1 MKKSGR
7 KNDYF
12 CSNTVNLEAADSN
25 HSADT
30 CTEFD
35 SSRTIDELLRWA
47 ANESTA
53 EIDFESIRLR
63 AVESSR
69 KSKMQRIRR
78 IRALTAAGA
87 AILLILFVFAL
98 TIGKINDC
106 AKDPQVSAGLTPN
119 AGATPEPFS
128 DPMNLP
134 SGYDSFQNA
143 GTVADEAIKSTNMFP
158 QNLPSEM
165 HKKVD
170 NDSLRIS
177 AEGFDANGNRLY
189 YDCEVVDVA
198 PYQLSVGQVGSFSD
212 GVDIVYYWQIT
223 SGTCLRVRFFGF
235 KQATAEMLFN
245 QLSGQITGTSG
256 KTAAVVAAPAP
267 WIPSVI
273 SSGDSEPSEDGTLP
287 VVSVPYIDNSPVET
301 APVYAAPIG
310 TAPTVDIPFEQISD
324 SGYDAIGEIPS
335 LPLTPNRRKSAA
347 HLQRSAEVRSAK
359 NPTGSVLPAREAAK
373 LTAETTIQTPAKT
386 LQTGM
391 TVQKTLSGRSSMI
404 RTVRSTKLRLTVPDF
419 WANAG
424 QTCIRTRLSYFLF
437 SELFSILFNKLNSEG
452 IRA

>member
-143 GTVADEAIKSTNMFP
+143 GTVADEAIRNTNMFP

-177 AEGFDANGNRLY
+177 
-189 YDCEVVDVA
+189 V
-198 PYQLSVGQVGSFSD
+198 
-212 GVDIVYYWQIT
+212 
-223 SGTCLRVRFFGF
+223 
-235 KQATAEMLFN
+235 
-245 QLSGQITGTSG
+245 
-256 KTAAVVAAPAP
+256 
-267 WIPSVI
+267 
-273 SSGDSEPSEDGTLP
+273 
-287 VVSVPYIDNSPVET
+287 
-301 APVYAAPIG
+301 
-310 TAPTVDIPFEQISD
+310 
-324 SGYDAIGEIPS
+324 
-335 LPLTPNRRKSAA
+335 
-347 HLQRSAEVRSAK
+347 
-359 NPTGSVLPAREAAK
+359 
-373 LTAETTIQTPAKT
+373 
-386 LQTGM
+386 
-391 TVQKTLSGRSSMI
+391 
-404 RTVRSTKLRLTVPDF
+404 
-419 WANAG
+419 
-424 QTCIRTRLSYFLF
+424 
-437 SELFSILFNKLNSEG
+437 
-452 IRA
+452 

>member
-1 MKKSGR
+1 
-7 KNDYF
+7 
-12 CSNTVNLEAADSN
+12 
-25 HSADT
+25 
-30 CTEFD
+30 
-35 SSRTIDELLRWA
+35 
-47 ANESTA
+47 
-53 EIDFESIRLR
+53 
-63 AVESSR
+63 
-69 KSKMQRIRR
+69 
-78 IRALTAAGA
+78 
-87 AILLILFVFAL
+87 
-98 TIGKINDC
+98 
-106 AKDPQVSAGLTPN
+106 
-119 AGATPEPFS
+119 
-128 DPMNLP
+128 
-134 SGYDSFQNA
+134 
-143 GTVADEAIKSTNMFP
+143 
-158 QNLPSEM
+158 M

-198 PYQLSVGQVGSFSD
+198 PYQLSVGQVGSFSN

-287 VVSVPYIDNSPVET
+287 VVSVPYIDNSPAET

-324 SGYDAIGEIPS
+324 SGYDAIGEIPVVALNSESAEIGGTSAKAGGSPVCEKSDRVS
-335 LPLTPNRRKSAA
+335 LPRPGSSKVDCGNNS
-347 HLQRSAEVRSAK
+347 S
-359 NPTGSVLPAREAAK
+359 NTGKDIADGNDG
-373 LTAETTIQTPAKT
+373 T
-386 LQTGM
+386 
-391 TVQKTLSGRSSMI
+391 KTLSGRSSMI

-419 WANAG
+419 G
-424 QTCIRTRLSYFLF
+424 QAQDKPASGHGSHIFCSPNCFRYSLINLTRKESAHN
-437 SELFSILFNKLNSEG
+437 EQKKKMQKRRNSC
-452 IRA
+452 

>member
-143 GTVADEAIKSTNMFP
+143 GTVADEAIKNTNMFP

-273 SSGDSEPSEDGTLP
+273 SSGDSEPSEGDTLP
-287 VVSVPYIDNSPVET
+287 VVSVPYIDNSPAET

-324 SGYDAIGEIPS
+324 SGYDAIGEIPGFALNS
-335 LPLTPNRRKSAA
+335 ESAA
-347 HLQRSAEVRSAK
+347 HRQRSTEVRSAG

-373 LTAETTIQTPAKT
+373 LTAETTVQTPAKT
-386 LQTGM
+386 LQTVV
-391 TVQKTLSGRSSMI
+391 TVPKTPTGHSSMI

-424 QTCIRTRLSYFLF
+424 QACIRTRLSYFLF

>member
-143 GTVADEAIKSTNMFP
+143 GT
-158 QNLPSEM
+158 EM

-273 SSGDSEPSEDGTLP
+273 GTGDSEPSEDGTLP
-287 VVSVPYIDNSPVET
+287 VVSVPYIDNSPAET

-324 SGYDAIGEIPS
+324 SGYDAIGEIPGF
-335 LPLTPNRRKSAA
+335 A
-347 HLQRSAEVRSAK
+347 
-359 NPTGSVLPAREAAK
+359 
-373 LTAETTIQTPAKT
+373 
-386 LQTGM
+386 
-391 TVQKTLSGRSSMI
+391 
-404 RTVRSTKLRLTVPDF
+404 
-419 WANAG
+419 
-424 QTCIRTRLSYFLF
+424 
-437 SELFSILFNKLNSEG
+437 LNSESAEIG
-452 IRA
+452 GTSAKAGGGSVCEKSDRVSLPRPGSSKVDCGNNDSNTGKDIADGSDDAKNAYRTQLNDTNGTFDKTPADRP

>member
-128 DPMNLP
+128 DP
-134 SGYDSFQNA
+134 
-143 GTVADEAIKSTNMFP
+143 DEPA
-158 QNLPSEM
+158 
-165 HKKVD
+165 V
-170 NDSLRIS
+170 RI
-177 AEGFDANGNRLY
+177 
-189 YDCEVVDVA
+189 
-198 PYQLSVGQVGSFSD
+198 
-212 GVDIVYYWQIT
+212 
-223 SGTCLRVRFFGF
+223 
-235 KQATAEMLFN
+235 
-245 QLSGQITGTSG
+245 
-256 KTAAVVAAPAP
+256 
-267 WIPSVI
+267 
-273 SSGDSEPSEDGTLP
+273 
-287 VVSVPYIDNSPVET
+287 
-301 APVYAAPIG
+301 
-310 TAPTVDIPFEQISD
+310 
-324 SGYDAIGEIPS
+324 
-335 LPLTPNRRKSAA
+335 
-347 HLQRSAEVRSAK
+347 
-359 NPTGSVLPAREAAK
+359 
-373 LTAETTIQTPAKT
+373 
-386 LQTGM
+386 
-391 TVQKTLSGRSSMI
+391 
-404 RTVRSTKLRLTVPDF
+404 
-419 WANAG
+419 
-424 QTCIRTRLSYFLF
+424 
-437 SELFSILFNKLNSEG
+437 
-452 IRA
+452 

>member
-143 GTVADEAIKSTNMFP
+143 GTVADEAIKNTNMFP

-273 SSGDSEPSEDGTLP
+273 GSGDSEPPEDGTLP
-287 VVSVPYIDNSPVET
+287 VVSVPYIDNSPAET

-324 SGYDAIGEIPS
+324 SGYDAIGEIPVV
-335 LPLTPNRRKSAA
+335 A
-347 HLQRSAEVRSAK
+347 
-359 NPTGSVLPAREAAK
+359 
-373 LTAETTIQTPAKT
+373 
-386 LQTGM
+386 
-391 TVQKTLSGRSSMI
+391 
-404 RTVRSTKLRLTVPDF
+404 
-419 WANAG
+419 
-424 QTCIRTRLSYFLF
+424 
-437 SELFSILFNKLNSEG
+437 LNSESAEIG
-452 IRA
+452 GT

>member
-128 DPMNLP
+128 DPISLP

-143 GTVADEAIKSTNMFP
+143 GTVADEAIKNTNMFP

-287 VVSVPYIDNSPVET
+287 VVSVPYIDNSPAET

-324 SGYDAIGEIPS
+324 SGYDAIGEIS
-335 LPLTPNRRKSAA
+335 VVALNSESAESAA
-347 HLQRSAEVRSAK
+347 HRQKPAEVRSAK

-373 LTAETTIQTPAKT
+373 LTAETTVQTPAKT

>member
-106 AKDPQVSAGLTPN
+106 TKDPQVSAGLTPN

-143 GTVADEAIKSTNMFP
+143 GTVADEAIKNTNMFP

-235 KQATAEMLFN
+235 KQATAEMFVVG
-245 QLSGQITGTSG
+245 GQGDTLVPTSDLLDVLAMPG
-256 KTAAVVAAPAP
+256 GIKEA
-267 WIPSVI
+267 WI
-273 SSGDSEPSEDGTLP
+273 
-287 VVSVPYIDNSPVET
+287 
-301 APVYAAPIG
+301 
-310 TAPTVDIPFEQISD
+310 
-324 SGYDAIGEIPS
+324 
-335 LPLTPNRRKSAA
+335 
-347 HLQRSAEVRSAK
+347 
-359 NPTGSVLPAREAAK
+359 NPTGIHMGRDRQRGLLDADIHKGIVVPWLIKK
-373 LTAETTIQTPAKT
+373 LGVNPQ
-386 LQTGM
+386 
-391 TVQKTLSGRSSMI
+391 
-404 RTVRSTKLRLTVPDF
+404 
-419 WANAG
+419 
-424 QTCIRTRLSYFLF
+424 
-437 SELFSILFNKLNSEG
+437 
-452 IRA
+452 